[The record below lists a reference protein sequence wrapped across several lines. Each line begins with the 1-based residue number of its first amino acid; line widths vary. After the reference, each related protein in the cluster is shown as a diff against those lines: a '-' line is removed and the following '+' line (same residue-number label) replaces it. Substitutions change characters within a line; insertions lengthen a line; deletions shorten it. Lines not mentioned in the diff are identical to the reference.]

1 MFAEDNVDK
10 DDISYVAGHC
20 FRTISCLNQVLFAV
34 NEVYC
39 INEKKAVAMVDDFH
53 GKPENYK
60 QKVDAAFSKLSSSQQ
75 STREAVEI
83 IRKLVTKTKEIVN
96 V

>member
-1 MFAEDNVDK
+1 M
-10 DDISYVAGHC
+10 
-20 FRTISCLNQVLFAV
+20 
-34 NEVYC
+34 
-39 INEKKAVAMVDDFH
+39 AMVDDFH